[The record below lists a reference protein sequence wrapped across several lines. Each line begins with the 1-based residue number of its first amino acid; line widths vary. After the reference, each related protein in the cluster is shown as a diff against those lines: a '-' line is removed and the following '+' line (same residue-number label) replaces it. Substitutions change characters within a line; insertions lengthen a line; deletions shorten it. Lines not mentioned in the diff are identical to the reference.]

1 MSARERTDDANQP
14 DQRAGQVIRADR
26 ADRSDDVEPTTIEQ
40 RWRLALGVDASG
52 HPTSLS
58 EGHRAMDT
66 ALADLYDV
74 DPQDKGRGGL
84 DGSAPHVARWL
95 GDIRRYFPSRVVR
108 VMQTDAIDRLDVL
121 CRACGFDVVL
131 TDCVAGGVFE
141 GEVVLCHGVFLC
153 FLFVVAPK
161 DTRILVAGACG
172 ACPVGSCRKSPARKP
187 THRTPPSC
195 CSTNLPPT
203 LTPSPLRTSPPCCAG
218 SRNKEKP
225 W

>member
-26 ADRSDDVEPTTIEQ
+26 ADRTDNVEPTTIEQ

-108 VMQTDAIDRLDVL
+108 VMQTDAIDRLGLTTLLLEPEVLQGVEPDVHL
-121 CRACGFDVVL
+121 AATLATLSEMIPQEAKATARTVV
-131 TDCVAGGVFE
+131 DKVVK
-141 GEVVLCHGVFLC
+141 EVEE
-153 FLFVVAPK
+153 
-161 DTRILVAGACG
+161 RIADRLQQSVRGALD
-172 ACPVGSCRKSPARKP
+172 R
-187 THRTPPSC
+187 
-195 CSTNLPPT
+195 ST
-203 LTPSPLRTSPPCCAG
+203 RTSRPQPADIDWNRTITANLKNYVPELG
-218 SRNKEKP
+218 TVIP
-225 W
+225 